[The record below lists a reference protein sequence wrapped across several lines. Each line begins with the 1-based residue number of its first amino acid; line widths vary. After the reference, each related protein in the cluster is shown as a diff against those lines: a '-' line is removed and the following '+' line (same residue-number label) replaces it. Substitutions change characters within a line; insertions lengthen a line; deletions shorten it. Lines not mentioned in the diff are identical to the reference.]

1 MDLLIFM
8 EIGVHSEDAHSEMGF
23 SIVPWWEHCVWMEII
38 YFFFTLYWIQG
49 FQKLKMLRFKLLFS
63 GIYLKKR
70 KGEDMNWRR
79 HSLSFLFE
87 IIVFESME
95 VETYLLEKNFR
106 ISHIT
111 LVLSIEVSFTY
122 RVILLCCEICFVRRV
137 NSLLLVVADFLNY
150 CWREGK
156 MGF

>member
-1 MDLLIFM
+1 MPIRRWVFQLCR
-8 EIGVHSEDAHSEMGF
+8 GGN
-23 SIVPWWEHCVWMEII
+23 IVCEWKSYI
-38 YFFFTLYWIQG
+38 FFFTLYWIQG